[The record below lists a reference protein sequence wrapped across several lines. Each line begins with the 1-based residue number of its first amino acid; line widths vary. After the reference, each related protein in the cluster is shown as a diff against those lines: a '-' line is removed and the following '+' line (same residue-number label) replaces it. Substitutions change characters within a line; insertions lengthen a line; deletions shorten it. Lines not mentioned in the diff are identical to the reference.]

1 MISIDSNLA
10 LTIGAIA
17 LAGFAQSVTG
27 FGFGLLSM
35 PLLSLLIGVQEAY
48 AILVIPNLA
57 VCAVSFAA
65 NYRQYQWRHGLG
77 LLLGACVTAPVGYC
91 TMLYAGCDRLMSGL
105 GILICLFS
113 ASELLMPRTRPL
125 KLAESSGWIMGLLS
139 GYLSGACNMGGPPAV
154 AYVYSQSW
162 PKEHIVALLQLV
174 LGTTSVIRLVMMQGT
189 GLITGPVLWMSLLV
203 IGPLLLSI
211 YAGSRLLR
219 NMTRERLRRPVFV
232 FLFAIGA
239 KCALRF

>member
-1 MISIDSNLA
+1 MIPIDSNLA
-10 LTIGAIA
+10 LTVGALA
-17 LAGFAQSVTG
+17 LAGFVQSVTG

-48 AILVIPNLA
+48 VILVIPNLV
-57 VCAVSFAA
+57 VCTVSFAA
-65 NYRQYQWRHGLG
+65 NHRQYQWRHGLG
-77 LLLGACVTAPVGYC
+77 LLLGACVTVPAGYY
-91 TMLYAGCDRLMSGL
+91 TMLNAESDWLMAGL
-105 GILICLFS
+105 GILVCLFS

-162 PKEHIVALLQLV
+162 PKEHTIALLQLV
-174 LGTTSVIRLVMMQGT
+174 LGTTSVIRLMMMQGT
-189 GLITGPVLWMSLLV
+189 GLITGPLLSMSLLAM
-203 IGPLLLSI
+203 GPLLLSI
-211 YAGSRLLR
+211 YGGSRLLKS
-219 NMTRERLRRPVFV
+219 MTRDRLRLPVFV

-239 KCALRF
+239 KCVLGF